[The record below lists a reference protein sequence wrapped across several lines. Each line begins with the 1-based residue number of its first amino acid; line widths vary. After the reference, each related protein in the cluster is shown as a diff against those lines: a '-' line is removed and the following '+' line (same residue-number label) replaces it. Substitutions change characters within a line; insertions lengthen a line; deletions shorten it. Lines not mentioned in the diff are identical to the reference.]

1 MEVRLEYYR
10 AGAGGEP
17 DTVIS
22 KVTRQAGDVEEAA
35 RIGRELAATLDLP
48 HPPDGMTIRDAKGKS
63 LWRQRFRHLP

>member
-10 AGAGGEP
+10 VGAKGEP
-17 DTVIS
+17 ETVIG

-35 RIGRELAATLDLP
+35 RIGLELVATLDLP
-48 HPPDGMTIRDAKGKS
+48 HPADGMTIRDARGKS